1 MPRVGT
7 CGAKRLQWECLRE
20 EKVILPYRV
29 TPGKQI
35 DRRMAVLFASLRLF
49 LANFAVKSLTL
60 LDSFQNLNRK
70 GREEGLQDTQSKLS
84 SKAAWYRMRVV
95 PAVSF
100 H

>member
-1 MPRVGT
+1 
-7 CGAKRLQWECLRE
+7 LRE
-20 EKVILPYRV
+20 EKLILPHVV

-35 DRRMAVLFASLRLF
+35 DRRMAVLFAPVRLF

-60 LDSFQNLNRK
+60 LDPFQNLNRK
-70 GREEGLQDTQSKLS
+70 GREAGPQSTQSKLS